1 MKLRV
6 IEQMMISED
15 LIKNIKSTLGKNP
28 NIIKYDLVADKNFY
42 SENGKRFLL

>member
-6 IEQMMISED
+6 IEQMMIFSED

-28 NIIKYDLVADKNFY
+28 NIIKYDLVDKNFY
-42 SENGKRFLL
+42 SENGKGSL